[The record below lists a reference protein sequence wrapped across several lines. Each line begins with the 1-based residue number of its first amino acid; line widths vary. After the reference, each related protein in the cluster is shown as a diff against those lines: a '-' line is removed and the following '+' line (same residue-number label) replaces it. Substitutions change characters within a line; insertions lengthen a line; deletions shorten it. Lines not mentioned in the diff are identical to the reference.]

1 MTTFLV
7 QEDTYNTNNIDFK
20 IRGIPDSFSTFVI
33 DFKAFFGVK
42 PQHVS
47 RRFSISLSD
56 LSYQPKVCSHF
67 PLHPSFMYQHHRIDL

>member
-7 QEDTYNTNNIDFK
+7 QEDTYNTNNLDFK
-20 IRGIPDSFSTFVI
+20 IQGIPESFSSFVI

-42 PQHVS
+42 PRHVS

-56 LSYQPKVCSHF
+56 LSYQPKVRSPF
-67 PLHPSFMYQHHRIDL
+67 TLSSRLSGTNTTV